1 MDQATAELSLA
12 TLNSK
17 VKSRFHLY
25 CLLSQKYKLP
35 TFTSRAITSNYLK
48 AYVLNPCPIFRIL
61 RNEFHPPFVVTR
73 HVSATEVW
81 KAIEELLKKKKMPP
95 LGLDDDKLPDFEWLI
110 GVYFHLSPND
120 EYRLFPKTKKRESLV
135 SVNLDPE

>member
-1 MDQATAELSLA
+1 
-12 TLNSK
+12 
-17 VKSRFHLY
+17 
-25 CLLSQKYKLP
+25 
-35 TFTSRAITSNYLK
+35 
-48 AYVLNPCPIFRIL
+48 
-61 RNEFHPPFVVTR
+61 
-73 HVSATEVW
+73 
-81 KAIEELLKKKKMPP
+81 MPP